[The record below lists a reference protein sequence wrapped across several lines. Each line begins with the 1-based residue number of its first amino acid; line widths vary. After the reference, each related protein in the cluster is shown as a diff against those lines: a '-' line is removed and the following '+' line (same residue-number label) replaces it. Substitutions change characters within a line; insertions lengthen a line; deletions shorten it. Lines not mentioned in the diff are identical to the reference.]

1 LGGLTVDDSVLYVVG
16 IVGDVQYIFYE
27 GPDVLTGYVRQYFGV
42 GFCHGR
48 RGNPRVVDFSVQR
61 GVIGRAEDNKFR
73 LTLVDMSYGV
83 VDFAESYGVKA
94 LSIRYS
100 ADTVNISN
108 IKTAVVFPT
117 MRVYGLA

>member
-1 LGGLTVDDSVLYVVG
+1 MGVCISRVLGFCKDTYSLNTVYSLGGLTVDDSVLYVVG

-61 GVIGRAEDNKFR
+61 GVIGRAEDNK
-73 LTLVDMSYGV
+73 S
-83 VDFAESYGVKA
+83 A
-94 LSIRYS
+94 LLWWICRMVSLILR
-100 ADTVNISN
+100 NR
-108 IKTAVVFPT
+108 
-117 MRVYGLA
+117 MG